1 MDLNFLYGVLDLS
14 FWGYVL
20 VTFLM
25 VQLTVLAVT
34 LYLHR
39 DAAHRSLELHPALR
53 HFFRFWI
60 WYSSSMITK
69 EWVAVHRKHHAFSDM
84 PGDPHSPV
92 VFGIRKVLF
101 EGAEL
106 YAEEIVKRETL
117 EKYGRG
123 TPDDWLERNVYSRYK
138 NLGITLLVLVNLL
151 LFGVPGIII
160 IAVQLVSMP
169 LFAAGV
175 INGLGHH
182 SGYRNF
188 ECEDA
193 ARNIVPWAFLLGGEE
208 LHNNHHAF
216 PASARFSAR
225 SWEFDLGWALIQV
238 LRTLRLAKVTRVA
251 PEPVKVEPRRQ
262 IDLENLRA
270 VIVNRMHVL
279 REFSRKVTLP
289 VLRAERA
296 REKTPLLSGVRKL
309 MIRHP
314 RLLDA
319 RATAR
324 LKEILDR
331 NLALK
336 TVHEYRER
344 LAQLWNGANASN
356 ERLLAHLKEWC
367 AQAEQ
372 SGIKGLQ
379 EFARSLRGYALQP
392 ATA

>member
-1 MDLNFLYGVLDLS
+1 MDLGFLYGLLDLS
-14 FWGYVL
+14 FWGYVI
-20 VTFLM
+20 VTAIM
-25 VQLTVLAVT
+25 VQITIMAVT

-39 DAAHRSLELHPALR
+39 DAAHRSLELHPVLR
-53 HFFRFWI
+53 HFFRFWV

-69 EWVAVHRKHHAFSDM
+69 EWVAVHRKHHAFSDAQ
-84 PGDPHSPV
+84 GDPHSPV
-92 VFGIRKVLF
+92 VFGLRKVLL

-106 YAEEIVKRETL
+106 YAEEIDNPETL

-123 TPDDWLERNVYSRYK
+123 TPDDWMERNVYTRHK
-138 NLGITLLVLVNLL
+138 NAGITMLVVVNLL

-160 IAVQLVSMP
+160 TAVQLVSMP

-175 INGLGHH
+175 INGVGHH

-193 ARNIVPWAFLLGGEE
+193 ARNIVPWAFMLGGEE

-216 PASARFSAR
+216 PSSAKFSVR
-225 SWEFDLGWALIQV
+225 QWEFDIGWAYIQV
-238 LRTLRLAKVTRVA
+238 LRVFGLAKVARLA
-251 PEPVKVEPRRQ
+251 PEPLKVEPRLHV
-262 IDLENLRA
+262 DLENLRA

-279 REFSRKVTLP
+279 REYSRKVTLP

-296 REKTPLLSGVRKL
+296 RPGSHLLAGARRLLV
-309 MIRHP
+309 RHP

-324 LKEILDR
+324 LREMLDR
-331 NLALK
+331 NHALK
-336 TVHEYRER
+336 TVHEFRER
-344 LAQLWNGANASN
+344 LAQLWSGANASN
-356 ERLLAHLKEWC
+356 ERLLAQFKDWC
-367 AQAEQ
+367 HQAEQ

-379 EFARSLRGYALQP
+379 EFAQSLRGYALQP
-392 ATA
+392 A